1 MVKIYN
7 EIIKES
13 IFKEKLDNGLTVL
26 MMPRAGYNKN
36 YGIFAANCGSIDN
49 KFYHPETNE
58 PVEVPDG
65 IAHFLEHKL
74 FESQKEDV
82 FSAFASLGAS
92 ANAFTNYNMTAYL
105 FHTSDNFLES
115 LETLIDFVQ
124 DPYFT
129 DENVEKE
136 KGIIAQE
143 IKMYD
148 DDPDYQVYKNMI
160 TGLYHQ
166 FPIRIDIA
174 GTVDSI
180 YKIKKE
186 DLNLCYNT
194 FYNPGN
200 MLLFLTGNFDP
211 DKVIEIIK
219 EKQIKKDLANYPEIK
234 RIYPDEPA
242 YVNQKIIT
250 KKMDVSQP
258 LFRLGIKETLIPDSP
273 AELVKQEIGTLMLL
287 DLLIGKSTGLYQD
300 LYTEGLLDDYYVNY
314 YVLEKEY
321 GYAVI
326 GGRTRDPDLLFERIR
341 NGLRKGIKEIKT
353 EDFDR
358 IYRKTLGEFIEN
370 FNSFETV
377 ATEFISYYF
386 KGINFFEI
394 MDIIKEIDLEYLY
407 GRFEEFFREDRFV
420 RSIINGD

>member
-1 MVKIYN
+1 
-7 EIIKES
+7 
-13 IFKEKLDNGLTVL
+13 
-26 MMPRAGYNKN
+26 
-36 YGIFAANCGSIDN
+36 
-49 KFYHPETNE
+49 
-58 PVEVPDG
+58 
-65 IAHFLEHKL
+65 
-74 FESQKEDV
+74 
-82 FSAFASLGAS
+82 
-92 ANAFTNYNMTAYL
+92 
-105 FHTSDNFLES
+105 
-115 LETLIDFVQ
+115 
-124 DPYFT
+124 
-129 DENVEKE
+129 
-136 KGIIAQE
+136 
-143 IKMYD
+143 
-148 DDPDYQVYKNMI
+148 
-160 TGLYHQ
+160 
-166 FPIRIDIA
+166 
-174 GTVDSI
+174 
-180 YKIKKE
+180 
-186 DLNLCYNT
+186 
-194 FYNPGN
+194 
-200 MLLFLTGNFDP
+200 
-211 DKVIEIIK
+211 
-219 EKQIKKDLANYPEIK
+219 
-234 RIYPDEPA
+234 
-242 YVNQKIIT
+242 
-250 KKMDVSQP
+250 MDVSQP